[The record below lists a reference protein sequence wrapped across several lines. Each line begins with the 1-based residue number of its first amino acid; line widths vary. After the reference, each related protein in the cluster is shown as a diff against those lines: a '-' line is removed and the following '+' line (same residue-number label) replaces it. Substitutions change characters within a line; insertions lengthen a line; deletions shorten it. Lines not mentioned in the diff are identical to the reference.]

1 MERVHRGNGC
11 LSVIPGSHKGVL
23 LPHEY
28 PKWCVP
34 RAAAA
39 RALLLS
45 CVGATACAPV

>member
-28 PKWCVP
+28 PKWCAPARRVRAPWLIRGHLCACP
-34 RAAAA
+34 R
-39 RALLLS
+39 
-45 CVGATACAPV
+45 